1 MSVQIIIHVG
11 KFPTSIS
18 DEESLGW
25 PWETACAI
33 VLKSWLLTST
43 LFIDRR
49 KLECVDRSLNSAL
62 ESHAFQN
69 QNAEESSFNYLICKL
84 CSLYTTCNDCRLI
97 NELYSK
103 KCRSPFKAIG
113 GSCELIYD
121 LRLIF
126 IICITWQASPFPA
139 PPLSHIQHLSSWDF
153 FSSMPADSTIC
164 FSAKVLPQPSDPEV
178 ESQSFCTIKITAPSP
193 GPISKLSSPVV
204 SGWGSDASS
213 FSRSLCICSATT
225 INLEQEVLWWPN
237 RTACGFGQ
245 SLDCCGFSFLK
256 KLQTL
261 HPLHIHIS
269 IRETQESV

>member
-126 IICITWQASPFPA
+126 LYYLHHLTSIPFPCSSIVSYPTFKLLRLLFLHA
-139 PPLSHIQHLSSWDF
+139 CRQHHLLLCKSIT
-153 FSSMPADSTIC
+153 PA
-164 FSAKVLPQPSDPEV
+164 Q
-178 ESQSFCTIKITAPSP
+178 
-193 GPISKLSSPVV
+193 
-204 SGWGSDASS
+204 W
-213 FSRSLCICSATT
+213 SRSRISV
-225 INLEQEVLWWPN
+225 I
-237 RTACGFGQ
+237 
-245 SLDCCGFSFLK
+245 
-256 KLQTL
+256 L
-261 HPLHIHIS
+261 HNKDNS
-269 IRETQESV
+269 S